1 MIASTDEN
9 FRDFGWFLK
18 WDEDFLWK
26 RFHENPNE
34 VSASDSPRYRAWT
47 AEVRIES
54 SYAVRKREREKSRW
68 DLRDSKFLSRTLNF
82 VVEGSEQNK

>member
-1 MIASTDEN
+1 
-9 FRDFGWFLK
+9 LK

-47 AEVRIES
+47 AEVRELK
-54 SYAVRKREREKSRW
+54 ARM
-68 DLRDSKFLSRTLNF
+68 L
-82 VVEGSEQNK
+82 